1 LPEGGTSSGFPTVAF
16 ASPVAADCAG
26 RSRPKLATA
35 AQLFRDH
42 NYRAGLHGRA
52 IAYFGALGWL
62 TTGGNSGHE
71 FAQFLRLT
79 AVLASVAAAE

>member
-26 RSRPKLATA
+26 RCCPKLANA
-35 AQLFRDH
+35 ARLVKDRK
-42 NYRAGLHGRA
+42 YSPGLHGHA
-52 IAYFGALGWL
+52 NACVDVADLL

-71 FAQFLRLT
+71 SGHFLQSILEP
-79 AVLASVAAAE
+79 ALLLWP